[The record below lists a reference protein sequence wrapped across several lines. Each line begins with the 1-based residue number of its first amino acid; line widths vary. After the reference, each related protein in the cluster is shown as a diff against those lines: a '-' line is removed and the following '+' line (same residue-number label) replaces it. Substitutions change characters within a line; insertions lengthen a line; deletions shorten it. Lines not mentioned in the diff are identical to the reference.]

1 MNPEDI
7 AHLKKA
13 AAGLEASLEVLE
25 TWLESANQR
34 SLYLASLSMAIAMR
48 HLHDADPKILSASGC
63 KRVEAVLLEEKKTVK
78 KDRFQ
83 TGF

>member
-13 AAGLEASLEVLE
+13 ADGLEASLDVLE
-25 TWLESANQR
+25 TWLESANDR

-48 HLHDADPKILSASGC
+48 HLHDADPKILSTAGC
-63 KRVEAVLLEEKKTVK
+63 KRVEAVLLAEKQKVK